1 MYRQPEGNLLGQ
13 KFEYFAGK
21 KVMFTNDILDQTLYK
36 FTLPKIKYPG
46 IKNGT
51 FWYVTHLIQNLS
63 I

>member
-51 FWYVTHLIQNLS
+51 F
-63 I
+63 